1 MSLHASSMRRSVLA
15 CALICA
21 FPSAWADDAADSTN
35 LGNVVVTATRTQKT
49 EAGTLAAVTVIER
62 AEIERLQVQSV
73 QDLLRGTPGMS
84 IANNG
89 GPGKS
94 TSLFLRGTE
103 SDHVLVLVDGVKIGS
118 VTSGGASIQDIP
130 VEQIERIEI
139 VRGPFSSLYGSEA
152 IGGVIQIF
160 TRRPQGPFEP
170 SLYFGFG
177 SNSTINGGAGVGGK
191 IGNGWYQAQISHD
204 GTDGINAC
212 RGKPSPGG
220 AGCFVNQP
228 DRDGFRNNAASLKGG
243 YTFNTQWDADA
254 QWLRTDGYN
263 RYDGSTSNAAAVVEQ
278 VVGASVHYRPTLW
291 ATLTLNA
298 GQSADLSDN
307 YYNARYQSTFDT
319 HRDVG
324 TLQADLGM
332 GGGLWTFGFDWQ
344 RDRVSGNTSY
354 ARDQRLN
361 RGVFGQWQQ
370 TFGAHSLQASVR
382 RDDNQ
387 QFGGKTTGS
396 LLWGWELTSAL
407 RLTASAGTAYK
418 APTFN
423 ELYYPGYG
431 NAHLK
436 PENSRSYE
444 LGLRGVHDW
453 GHWSLNA
460 FETKVDNLIAY
471 DASIGLPGNVEHARI
486 HGAEAVVDT
495 TLAGIDLRG
504 TATWLD
510 PRNES
515 RGANH
520 GNDLARRAPR
530 SARIDADRAFGSIS
544 VGASVYAASRRYD
557 DVANRTQL
565 AGYALTDLR
574 MTYAFERDWRIQLS
588 ASNVFDRHYETAAY
602 YNQPGRTYML
612 SVRYQPIH

>member
-1 MSLHASSMRRSVLA
+1 MLA
-15 CALICA
+15 CALIA
-21 FPSAWADDAADSTN
+21 VFPSAYAADSGDAN
-35 LGNVVVTATRTQKT
+35 DLKGVVVTATRTDQT
-49 EAGTLAAVTVIER
+49 EASTLASVTVIDR
-62 AEIERLQVQSV
+62 AQIERLQAQSV

-177 SNSTINGGAGVGGK
+177 SNRTINGGAGVGGK
-191 IGNGWYQAQISHD
+191 VGNGWYQVQLSHD

-220 AGCFVNQP
+220 AGCFVYQP
-228 DRDGFRNNAASLKGG
+228 DRDGFRNNSASIKGG
-243 YTFNTQWDADA
+243 YEFSKQWEADA

-263 RYDGSTSNAAAVVEQ
+263 RYDGSTSNAAKVVEQ
-278 VVGASVHYRPTLW
+278 VVGASLRYRPTDW
-291 ATLTLNA
+291 AKFTLNA

-307 YYNARYQSTFDT
+307 YYNAKYQSTFNT

-324 TLQADLGM
+324 TLQADLGL

-344 RDRVSGNTSY
+344 RDRVDGNTAY

-370 TFGAHSLQASVR
+370 TFGTQSLQASVR
-382 RDDNQ
+382 RDDNE

-396 LLWGWELTSAL
+396 LLWGWDFTDSL
-407 RLTASAGTAYK
+407 RLTASAGSAYK

-431 NAHLK
+431 NANLN
-436 PENSRSYE
+436 PETSRSYE
-444 LGLRGVHDW
+444 LGLRGMHGW

-460 FETKVDNLIAY
+460 FETHVDNLIAY
-471 DASIGLPGNVEHARI
+471 DSSIGLPGNVEHARI
-486 HGAEAVVDT
+486 QGAEAVIGT
-495 TLAGIDLRG
+495 ELAGWNING

-520 GNDLARRAPR
+520 GNYLARRAPR
-530 SARIDADRAFGSIS
+530 SARVDVDRSFGVFGI
-544 VGASVYAASRRYD
+544 GGSVYAASHRYD
-557 DVANRTQL
+557 DVANKKQL
-565 AGYALTDLR
+565 GGYGLTDLR
-574 MTYAFERDWRIQLS
+574 VSWAFDRDWRLQLS
-588 ASNVFDRHYETAAY
+588 GSNVFNKHYETAAY
-602 YNQPGRTYML
+602 YNQLGRTYML
-612 SVRYQPIH
+612 SVRYAPTH